1 MPALS
6 SRACPPGEKPM
17 PSPTAQPPSARTRA
31 RDAQRAINRQINM
44 VNRKR
49 REAHDLQVIACQQVG
64 LAFGPVRLGSD
75 CVDEATGYTTN
86 NQPTA
91 WMITHDGSPF
101 VHPLA
106 RKPDP
111 QPYTPQHSQAK
122 AN

>member
-1 MPALS
+1 MSSPA
-6 SRACPPGEKPM
+6 
-17 PSPTAQPPSARTRA
+17 AQSPSARTRA
-31 RDAQRAINRQINM
+31 RDAQRAVNRQINAA
-44 VNRKR
+44 NRQR

-75 CVDEATGYTTN
+75 CLDEGTGYTTDH
-86 NQPTA
+86 QPTA

-111 QPYTPQHSQAK
+111 QPYTPQRSQPGAG
-122 AN
+122 

>member
-1 MPALS
+1 
-6 SRACPPGEKPM
+6 M
-17 PSPTAQPPSARTRA
+17 PSPAAQPPSARTRA
-31 RDAQRAINRQINM
+31 RDAQRAANYAMNAINRQ
-44 VNRKR
+44 R

-75 CVDEATGYTTN
+75 SLDEATGYTTD

-91 WMITHDGSPF
+91 WMITSDGSPF

-111 QPYTPQHSQAK
+111 QPYTPQRSHTQAQGG
-122 AN
+122 